1 YSVLRHR
8 SRTLRLLIIVVTTL
22 RYESRTPRL
31 VVMDAATARH
41 GSKTPRWLE
50 GASEK
55 EEPTIEGIGRC
66 GWLTTVGAEVLL
78 HLGSSKRCR
87 CRLTTTGASATAVA
101 TTGDRLAATKVAGRE
116 EQQLLQIWGASV
128 RGREQRLWLAI
139 VIVGAGVDG
148 SDRWRRSRLRGSSS
162 GSGWELLLM
171 EEKVAYACND
181 NGGRRGSGQTASWKE
196 RSCRSDPVIVARDS
210 DG

>member
-1 YSVLRHR
+1 MGGFL
-8 SRTLRLLIIVVTTL
+8 
-22 RYESRTPRL
+22 
-31 VVMDAATARH
+31 
-41 GSKTPRWLE
+41 
-50 GASEK
+50 EK
-55 EEPTIEGIGRC
+55 EPLKRKS
-66 GWLTTVGAEVLL
+66 WRLK
-78 HLGSSKRCR
+78 GSDD
-87 CRLTTTGASATAVA
+87 TA
-101 TTGDRLAATKVAGRE
+101 GSRR
-116 EQQLLQIWGASV
+116 GASV

-181 NGGRRGSGQTASWKE
+181 KGGRRGSGQTASWKE
-196 RSCRSDPVIVARDS
+196 RSCRSDPVIVARDN